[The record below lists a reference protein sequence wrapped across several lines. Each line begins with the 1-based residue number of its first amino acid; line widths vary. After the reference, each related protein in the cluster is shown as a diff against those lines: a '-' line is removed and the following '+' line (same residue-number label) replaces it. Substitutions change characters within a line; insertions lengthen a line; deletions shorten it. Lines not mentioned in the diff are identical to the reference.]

1 MPSKRLDHLA
11 PCEVENPGVISE
23 VRMFAQGDVRSY
35 NMELHSLEKICR
47 RVIQFVKCDAKVH
60 NIQIKYICQVEATAL
75 VDEAKIKQVLINLL
89 QNSADALIQTDDPLI
104 EILIKEEGEFACIQV
119 EDNGTGIPP
128 ELQEK
133 IFDPMFTTKGDKG
146 LGLGLDISKQI
157 MIGHQGNLEFSSTY
171 GVGTTFKMLF
181 PKK

>member
-1 MPSKRLDHLA
+1 M
-11 PCEVENPGVISE
+11 
-23 VRMFAQGDVRSY
+23 
-35 NMELHSLEKICR
+35 
-47 RVIQFVKCDAKVH
+47 
-60 NIQIKYICQVEATAL
+60 
-75 VDEAKIKQVLINLL
+75 LINLL